1 MMHGADLIIITKER
15 TMQST
20 AAPTLPATPHV
31 HFTVPVPDIH
41 AAVARVPDPRR
52 RQGTRFPLPAIL
64 TLAIAAIL
72 ANHTSLLAIAEW
84 GAAQTDAIKRALGF
98 PKARTPHYSTLQ
110 RLFRRL
116 DPDALATAL
125 TTFFD
130 PQLPGEF
137 PARGSEGVAIDGKAQ
152 RGRLRHEPTRP
163 HPVHS
168 VSLFSQT
175 VGAVL
180 AQVALD
186 QQAHEGELTVA
197 AEVIGQLDWTGR
209 VLTGD
214 ALYCQR
220 RLCAQVVEAG
230 GDYLFLVDANQPT
243 LQADIAQLFA
253 PPPPPAPGHGPIVI
267 EEQRAETV
275 DKGHGR
281 LEVREIRVS
290 AELAEYLDWPYLAQ
304 VFELKRTWTCKGV
317 RKGEVRL
324 GITSMPPGAADA
336 GQLLALKRGHWGIE
350 NRLHYVLDET
360 LGEDRSTIHCGQGP
374 NIMAMLRRT
383 AVSALRRAGVDQI
396 AARLRHNA
404 RRPED
409 ALKVLGL
416 APK

>member
-1 MMHGADLIIITKER
+1 
-15 TMQST
+15 MQST
-20 AAPTLPATPHV
+20 PSPTHPATPHV
-31 HFTVPVPDIH
+31 HFSVPVSDIRAAVAPVPD
-41 AAVARVPDPRR
+41 RRR

-64 TLAIAAIL
+64 TLAVAAIL

-84 GAAQTDAIKRALGF
+84 GAAQTDAIKQALGF
-98 PKARTPHYSTLQ
+98 PKPRTPHVSTLQ

-116 DPDALATAL
+116 DPDALAAAL
-125 TTFFD
+125 TEFFD
-130 PQLPGEF
+130 PQVPGEV

-152 RGRLRHEPTRP
+152 RGRRRYEPGRT

-168 VSLFSQT
+168 ISLFSQMGG
-175 VGAVL
+175 VVL

-197 AEVIGQLDWTGR
+197 AEVLEQIDWHGR

-243 LQADIAQLFA
+243 LQADIEQVFA
-253 PPPPPAPGHGPIVI
+253 PSPPPAPGHAPISM
-267 EEQRAETV
+267 EEQQAETV

-290 AELAEYLDWPYLAQ
+290 SELAEYLDWPYLAQ
-304 VFELKRTWTCKGV
+304 VFELTRTWTQKGV
-317 RKGEVRL
+317 RKAEVRL
-324 GITSMPPGAADA
+324 GITSLPQGVADA
-336 GQLLALKRGHWGIE
+336 ERLLALKRGHWGIE

-360 LGEDRSTIHCGQGP
+360 LGEDRSTLHCGHGAT
-374 NIMAMLRRT
+374 IMGMLRW
-383 AVSALRRAGVDQI
+383 AALSALRRAGVNQI

-416 APK
+416 VPC

>member
-1 MMHGADLIIITKER
+1 
-15 TMQST
+15 MQST

-31 HFTVPVPDIH
+31 RFTVPVSDIH

-98 PKARTPHYSTLQ
+98 PTARSPHVSTLQ

-116 DPDALATAL
+116 DPDTVAAAL
-125 TTFFD
+125 TAYFD
-130 PQLPGEF
+130 PQRPHAVA
-137 PARGSEGVAIDGKAQ
+137 ARGSEGVAIDGKAQ
-152 RGRLRHEPTRP
+152 RGRLRHEPVRT

-197 AEVIGQLDWTGR
+197 AEVLEQIDWTGR

-243 LQADIAQLFA
+243 LQADVAQVFA
-253 PPPPPAPGHGPIVI
+253 PPPPPAPGHGAIVMQ
-267 EEQRAETV
+267 EQQAETV

-290 AELAEYLDWPYLAQ
+290 SELAEYLDWPYLAQ
-304 VFELKRTWTCKGV
+304 VFELKRTWMCKGV
-317 RKGEVRL
+317 QKQEVRL
-324 GITSMPPGAADA
+324 GITSLPQRVADA
-336 GQLLALKRGHWGIE
+336 ERLLALKRGHWAIE

-360 LGEDRSTIHCGQGP
+360 LGEDRSTLHWGHGP
-374 NIMAMLRRT
+374 TIMGMLRR
-383 AVSALRRAGVDQI
+383 AAISALRRAGFTQI

-416 APK
+416 APC